1 MALYI
6 FFPYDIIGPEEAS
19 KEGMSDAYILRAEVP
34 EQVFIGAGWLPVDL
48 R

>member
-1 MALYI
+1 MALHI
-6 FFPYDIIGPEEAS
+6 FLPQDIVSPEEAP
-19 KEGMSDAYILRAEVP
+19 KEGMSDAYILGAEVP